1 MVLEKAKVVPL
12 SSSGSAHALPWNLE
26 LGAPFLARDPCTFI
40 DATLVQNGQGRSSA
54 PSTEPSQSE
63 PYAPVTQ
70 PRALSRLPPNRPR
83 PRLAQSQPPAK
94 AMAAQRST
102 PPGTFNRPSPPP
114 HLSSSA
120 CDEDRRARGY
130 TQSCSSILLSTIL
143 PASVPF
149 TCTSSILP
157 FPPLFMVHWR
167 PDSCRSPLIDRRR
180 PPTSALFSTNHTI
193 LRRFPPCSLHSLSCL
208 SFEQSI

>member
-1 MVLEKAKVVPL
+1 MPCLGTWRWSTVPGQGPL
-12 SSSGSAHALPWNLE
+12 YIH
-26 LGAPFLARDPCTFI
+26 RH
-40 DATLVQNGQGRSSA
+40 TLVQNGQGRSSA
-54 PSTEPSQSE
+54 LAIEPSQSKQ
-63 PYAPVTQ
+63 YAPVAQ

-102 PPGTFNRPSPPP
+102 PPGTLNHPSPHPP

-157 FPPLFMVHWR
+157 FPPTLYGTLETR
-167 PDSCRSPLIDRRR
+167 Q
-180 PPTSALFSTNHTI
+180 
-193 LRRFPPCSLHSLSCL
+193 L
-208 SFEQSI
+208 SFAID